1 MTRARIELLPEAV
14 EDLRRL
20 DGAARKIV
28 AAGIEKLRTDP
39 ELRGAPLGSKAT
51 SNLTGFRKLVLGNR
65 TYRIVY
71 EVRGDGTVV
80 ICWVIAR
87 RADNEAYEVAAARVL
102 QYTNDPRKQ
111 AILQQILD
119 TAFDT

>member
-1 MTRARIELLPEAV
+1 VTRARIELLPEAV

-28 AAGIEKLRTDP
+28 AAGIEKLRTP